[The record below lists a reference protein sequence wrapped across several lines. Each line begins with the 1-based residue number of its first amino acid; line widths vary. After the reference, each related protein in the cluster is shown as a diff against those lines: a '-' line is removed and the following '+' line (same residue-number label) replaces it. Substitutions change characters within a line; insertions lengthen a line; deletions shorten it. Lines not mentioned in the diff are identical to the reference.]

1 MPLWHP
7 RRSGERHVVQADIPR
22 VTTASAGFSGRN
34 ATPIEDGI
42 ALRLR
47 IHERL
52 LDLLNLS
59 VLEKTPRENLRVE
72 IRTVVGQLLQQEKR
86 LLTPSQT
93 EQLIEDVLDELLG
106 LGPLEPLLK
115 DETITDILINTHN
128 TVYVERNGRLEKT
141 DVHFQDTAPP
151 GAHHQQDR
159 RRGGP
164 PGG

>member
-1 MPLWHP
+1 MLFKEQLPGDGKGLGF
-7 RRSGERHVVQADIPR
+7 SNQ
-22 VTTASAGFSGRN
+22 ASA
-34 ATPIEDGI
+34 PIDDGI

-93 EQLIEDVLDELLG
+93 EQL
-106 LGPLEPLLK
+106 
-115 DETITDILINTHN
+115 TDHGADLNAQIFP
-128 TVYVERNGRLEKT
+128 RRL
-141 DVHFQDTAPP
+141 FQDAQIQKI
-151 GAHHQQDR
+151 QQ
-159 RRGGP
+159 P
-164 PGG
+164 